1 MTIRVALVGLG
12 VAAKSIWLPQLAS
25 HPAFELTAVVDPDHA
40 ARAGLDSGRL
50 AVGSGIDE
58 LAPAEVDLAVV
69 AAPNHLHCELA
80 CALLAKGIPVF
91 VEKPVC
97 LSSAEADRLREAER
111 DGGTVLLG
119 GSAARYRADIR
130 ALYGLSKRLGR
141 IRHVELG
148 WVRAGGVPGG
158 WFTQRG
164 LSGGGALIDLGWHLL
179 DTVSPL
185 LGGSPITR
193 AAGTLSADFLGD
205 EHRRVTW
212 RADLGGGTI
221 GDVEDTAH
229 GFLVTED
236 GVSVSLRASW
246 ASHEP
251 VDTTTIR
258 IEGSGGTAMLSC
270 TFGFSPN
277 RAGGPVLIHL
287 RDGKSEPVAVAVEPI
302 GAEYRRQLDLIPSQ
316 LADSTCR
323 GQVIKDAAWTVD
335 AIERCY
341 ASAAVYV

>member
-25 HPAFELTAVVDPDHA
+25 HPAFTLTTVVDPDPA
-40 ARAGLDSGRL
+40 ARSALDSSRL
-50 AVGSGIDE
+50 TVVPGIGAVTPS
-58 LAPAEVDLAVV
+58 EVDLAVV

-80 CALLAKGIPVF
+80 CALLVKGIPVF

-97 LSSAEADRLREAER
+97 LSTAEADRLRQAER
-111 DGGTVLLG
+111 DGETVLLG

-130 ALYGLSKRLGR
+130 ALYGLSGGLGR
-141 IRHVELG
+141 IRHIELG

-158 WFTQRG
+158 WFTRRE
-164 LSGGGALIDLGWHLL
+164 LSGGGVLIDLGWHLL
-179 DTVSPL
+179 DTASPL
-185 LGGSPITR
+185 LGGSAIAQ

-205 EHRRVTW
+205 ERRRVTW
-212 RADLGGGTI
+212 RADLGGGTL
-221 GDVEDTAH
+221 GDVEDTAR

-236 GVSVSLRASW
+236 GVSVSLRAGW

-258 IEGSGGTAMLSC
+258 VEGSGGTATLSC
-270 TFGFSPN
+270 TFGFSTD
-277 RAGGPVLIHL
+277 RAGGPVLTHL
-287 RDGKSEPVAVAVEPI
+287 RDGKSVPVTVAAEPI
-302 GAEYRRQLDLIPSQ
+302 GAEYRRQLDLIRRQ
-316 LADSTCR
+316 LTDPACR
-323 GQVIKDAAWTVD
+323 GLAIEDAAWTVD

>member
-12 VAAKSIWLPQLAS
+12 VAAKSIWLPQLAD

-40 ARAGLDSGRL
+40 ARDGLDSGRL
-50 AVGSGIDE
+50 GVSSGIAV
-58 LAPAEVDLAVV
+58 LTPSEVDLAVV

-80 CALLAKGIPVF
+80 CALLAKGIPTF
-91 VEKPVC
+91 VEKPIC
-97 LSSAEADRLREAER
+97 LSTAEADRLRQAER

-130 ALYGLSKRLGR
+130 ALYEVAGRLGR
-141 IRHVELG
+141 IRHVDLG

-185 LGGSPITR
+185 LGGSAVAQ
-193 AAGTLSADFLGD
+193 AAGTLSADFLHD
-205 EHRRVTW
+205 ERHRVTW
-212 RADLGGGTI
+212 RADLGGGTL
-221 GDVEDTAH
+221 GDVEDTAR

-236 GVSVSLRASW
+236 GVSVSLRAGW

-258 IEGSGGTAMLSC
+258 VEGSEGTATLSC
-270 TFGFSPN
+270 TFGFSTD
-277 RAGGPVLIHL
+277 RVGGPVLTHL
-287 RDGKSEPVAVAVEPI
+287 RGGKSERVPVAAEPI
-302 GAEYRRQLDLIPSQ
+302 GAEYRRQLDLIPDR
-316 LADSTCR
+316 LADPTCR
-323 GQVIKDAAWTVD
+323 GQAIQDAAWTVD